1 MGGLPGKMADCQEKD
16 PALCE
21 LYLVE
26 GDSAGGSA
34 KQARDRRNQA
44 ILPLKGKILNVEKAR
59 FDKMLEFAEI
69 RTLITALGTGIGKED
84 YDISKVRYHKIIIM
98 TDADVDGAH
107 IRTLLL
113 TFFYRQMPEVIEKGY
128 LYIAQPP
135 LYKVK
140 KGKVER
146 YLRNDSMF
154 EDFVMGQGLD
164 ELDITAKG
172 QKLDKGVARNVFK
185 KISQF
190 DQMIRNLA
198 RRSDVELIRTVALDE
213 RLTVEALKDEKL
225 LRAFLDEYAKVL
237 RGRAD
242 GSDFSYR
249 ILEDKE
255 HECALAECTTLRNSL
270 KTPTRVGFDFMSSA
284 QLQELRKI
292 AMTFT
297 KIGQPPFEILIEG
310 GKKENFSDAQTLKRF
325 VMANGEEGI
334 HIQRYKGLG
343 EMNPEQ
349 LWETTM
355 DPKVRSLLQV
365 TVDDGIEADSIFSTL
380 MGDQVKP
387 RRDFIEA
394 NALKVRSLDI

>member
-1 MGGLPGKMADCQEKD
+1 M
-16 PALCE
+16 
-21 LYLVE
+21 
-26 GDSAGGSA
+26 
-34 KQARDRRNQA
+34 
-44 ILPLKGKILNVEKAR
+44 AR

-154 EDFVMGQGLD
+154 EDFIMGQALD

-172 QKLDKGVARNVFK
+172 QKIDKGVAKNVFK

-198 RRSDVELIRTVALDE
+198 RRSDAELIRTVALDE
-213 RLTVEALKDEKL
+213 RLTADTLKDEKT
-225 LRAFLDEYAKVL
+225 LRAFLDEYAKGM
-237 RGRAD
+237 RARAD

-249 ILEDKE
+249 LVEDKE
-255 HECALAECTTLRNSL
+255 HQCWLAECTTLRNSL
-270 KTPTRVGFDFMSSA
+270 KIPTRLGYDFMTSGQLAEMRKTA
-284 QLQELRKI
+284 Q
-292 AMTFT
+292 TFA
-297 KIGQPPFEILIEG
+297 KVGVPPFEIKNDG
-310 GKKENFSDAQTLKRF
+310 TGKETFGDVQGLKRH
-325 VMANGEEGI
+325 VMGFGENGL

-365 TVDDGIEADSIFSTL
+365 QVEDGIEADSIFSTL